1 MSEQT
6 RERGQGP
13 AAEAERRAVVVGAGM
28 AGVQTVVALREQG
41 FTGAV
46 TLIGA
51 EPHQPYDRPPL
62 SKAVLLGTAEGSAF
76 DVDFEALG
84 ITLRLGC
91 EALGVRP
98 GEHVLDTSEGPVPYD
113 VLVLAT
119 GAEPVRLPGAE
130 GVPGVHLLRTL
141 DDAERLRP
149 VLTRQHDIV
158 VVGAG
163 WIGAEFATAARE
175 AGCAVTVV
183 EAADRPLADALPAE
197 VAAPMTAWYADA
209 GAELRTRARV
219 ARVEPGGP
227 GESGRVVLDDGTRL
241 AAGAVVVGIGARPA
255 TGWLAGS
262 GIALGAHGEVLADDR
277 LRTSAPDVHA
287 VGDCASF
294 PSARYGERLLVHH
307 WDNALQGPRT
317 VAADI
322 VGAPAGETPAALR
335 PGAVLLVR
343 AVRSLRPVRRSS
355 HGRRHHPV
363 ARRPGESGVDG
374 LLAARGPPGRPA
386 GGGPPPRPG
395 AGQAPDPGGYADG
408 PGAADRPGEAAE
420 GGDGR
425 GVVGFPTV
433 SARWQ
438 AGGVTEIDAKTD
450 ALVPAWLTVP
460 DIAEMLGVEVTRV
473 RQLIKEGQ
481 LIAVR
486 RGENRAL
493 HIPAA
498 FIDEDKVVKG
508 LVGTLT
514 LLRDDGFTAEEM
526 LEWLFT
532 PDPSLPGTPAQA
544 LTENRGTEVKRRA
557 QALAV

>member
-13 AAEAERRAVVVGAGM
+13 AADAERRAVVVGAGM
-28 AGVQTVVALREQG
+28 AGVQTAVALREQG
-41 FTGAV
+41 FAGPV

-91 EALGVRP
+91 AALGVRP

-113 VLVLAT
+113 ALVLAT
-119 GAEPVRLPGAE
+119 GAEPVRLPGSE

-149 VLTRQHDIV
+149 VLARQHEIV

-197 VAAPMTAWYADA
+197 VTAPMAAWYADA

-219 ARVEPGGP
+219 ERVEPGGP
-227 GESGRVVLDDGTRL
+227 GEPGRVVLDDGTRL
-241 AAGAVVVGIGARPA
+241 PAGAVVVGIGARPA

-262 GIALGAHGEVLADDR
+262 GIALGVHGEVLADGH

-322 VGAPAGETPAALR
+322 VGGPAGEVPAAYDPVPYFWSEQFGRFVQYAGHHASADSTVWRGDPASAAWTVCWLR
-335 PGAVLLVR
+335 EGRLVAVL
-343 AVRSLRPVRRSS
+343 AVGRPRDLAQ
-355 HGRRHHPV
+355 GRRLI
-363 ARRPGESGVDG
+363 ESGATMDPE
-374 LLAARGPPGRPA
+374 LLADPA
-386 GGGPPPRPG
+386 KPLK
-395 AGQAPDPGGYADG
+395 
-408 PGAADRPGEAAE
+408 AATAA
-420 GGDGR
+420 
-425 GVVGFPTV
+425 
-433 SARWQ
+433 
-438 AGGVTEIDAKTD
+438 
-450 ALVPAWLTVP
+450 
-460 DIAEMLGVEVTRV
+460 
-473 RQLIKEGQ
+473 
-481 LIAVR
+481 
-486 RGENRAL
+486 
-493 HIPAA
+493 
-498 FIDEDKVVKG
+498 
-508 LVGTLT
+508 
-514 LLRDDGFTAEEM
+514 TA
-526 LEWLFT
+526 
-532 PDPSLPGTPAQA
+532 
-544 LTENRGTEVKRRA
+544 
-557 QALAV
+557 